1 MRTLALL
8 LTLLALSWPAGADT
22 AVFEGREFE
31 VSLQRID
38 NLEYLDADSVLK
50 PLGWYTT
57 RLDQST
63 LGLCSDALCVP
74 IEIGN
79 PQQAAEKDG
88 KLLLAIPFLQE
99 VLGVT
104 MERDRA
110 GGRLVFQKSALTASQ
125 TEVSFPS
132 LQLPQVNGD
141 EETRNTRDYLLGQ
154 RALVF
159 CFASW

>member
-8 LTLLALSWPAGADT
+8 LTLLALAWPAGADT

-38 NLEYLDADSVLK
+38 NLDYLDADSVLK

-63 LGLCSDALCVP
+63 IGLCSEDLCVP

-79 PQQAAEKDG
+79 AQKAVEKDG
-88 KLLLAIPFLQE
+88 RLLLAVGFLTE

-104 MERDRA
+104 MERDRVS
-110 GGRLVFQKSALTASQ
+110 GRLVFQKSAPAVVQ
-125 TEVSFPS
+125 TQVSFPQ
-132 LQLPQVNGD
+132 LQLPQVNG
-141 EETRNTRDYLLGQ
+141 EGEIRNTRDYLLGQ